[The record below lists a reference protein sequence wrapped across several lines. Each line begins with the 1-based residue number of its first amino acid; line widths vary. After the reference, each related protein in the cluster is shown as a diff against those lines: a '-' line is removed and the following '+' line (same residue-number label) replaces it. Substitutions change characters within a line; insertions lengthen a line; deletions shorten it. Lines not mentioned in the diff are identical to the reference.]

1 MSSEN
6 DTIKVFE
13 YELQTQDN
21 KTLVANEG
29 SGGELYIFN
38 YFRIASTIEY
48 FHYKNFFFNNFVN
61 YFIISS

>member
-29 SGGELYIFN
+29 SGGELHIFN

-48 FHYKNFFFNNFVN
+48 FHYENFFFNNFVN
-61 YFIISS
+61 YLIISN